1 MGRNCGMVERAV
13 LDWMKGSSCWSRPA
27 GSGSLRRGDSNCL
40 EVPALAAGLG
50 REDSDLQLPLGA
62 T

>member
-1 MGRNCGMVERAV
+1 MVERAV